1 MDQKERDTQRALG
14 NMEEF
19 RVSVVI
25 PIKVNVQIA
34 QNVEA
39 VSEEDAIEQVK
50 ILHDIIPDIELLRDA
65 LSKARASNAE
75 FDTSVK
81 RAYGAKSITSGPF
94 GNYSCDNANGGS

>member
-1 MDQKERDTQRALG
+1 MNQKERDTQRALG

-25 PIKVNVQIA
+25 PIKVNVQIN

-39 VSEEDAIEQVK
+39 VSEEDAIEK
-50 ILHDIIPDIELLRDA
+50 LKMLHDIIPDIELLRDA
-65 LSKARASNAE
+65 LSKARASRAE

-81 RAYGAKSITSGPF
+81 RTYEAESITSGLF
-94 GNYSCDNANGGS
+94 DNCSADGIS